1 MSSEASNIEYELDDS
16 IATVR
21 LNRPE
26 KLNAFTFA
34 MIEQI
39 RDAVERAA
47 ADEGVVAIII
57 TGTGRAFSA
66 GLDAEISRARP
77 RAASRRALAI
87 LPPMNCPHCSAI
99 CCACRSR

>member
-1 MSSEASNIEYELDDS
+1 MSTDASNIEYEVDDS

-26 KLNAFTFA
+26 KLNAFTFT
-34 MIEQI
+34 MIERI
-39 RDAVERAA
+39 RDAVERAS

-66 GLDAEISRARP
+66 GLDTEISRARQ
-77 RAASRRALAI
+77 RVVHRRAVGRP
-87 LPPMNCPHCSAI
+87 PPMSYLHCSVI